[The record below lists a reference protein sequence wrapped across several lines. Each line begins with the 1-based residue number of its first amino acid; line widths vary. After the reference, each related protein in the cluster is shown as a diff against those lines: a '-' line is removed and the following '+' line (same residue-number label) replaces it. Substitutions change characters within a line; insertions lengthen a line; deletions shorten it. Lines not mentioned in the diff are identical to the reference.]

1 MRLIDADKLIKDN
14 DVYFDGDKKVVEIL
28 NEQPTVNLFKYFHK
42 NVILPI
48 DDKQHEY
55 FKLIDTLKKDRYNNG
70 VSDVICNAL
79 QEYRNDLNDII
90 RNIYDAIYNL
100 DSVLEKNEG

>member
-14 DVYFDGDKKVVEIL
+14 DVYFDGDKKVIEIL
-28 NEQPTVNLFKYFHK
+28 NEQLTVNLFKYFHK

-48 DDKQHEY
+48 NDKQHEY
-55 FKLIDTLKKDRYNNG
+55 FKLIDKFKRDRYNNG
-70 VSDVICNAL
+70 VSDAICNVL
-79 QEYRNDLNDII
+79 QEHCNDLNDII
-90 RNIYDAIYNL
+90 RNIYDAIYDL